1 MASTN
6 IINSTGV
13 AVFVGGTAS
22 TNKVAASNDAQLS
35 LTHDPRDITNKD
47 SAGYRYLLEGLRSWS
62 MSAGALSFNN
72 PTAWG
77 FTDAFA
83 AWKNR
88 TELTIYMKNADV
100 SDDIYYYG
108 AAYLTSANWSSPGQE
123 DNVVYDVQFE
133 GTGVLSE
140 GNAG

>member
-6 IINSTGV
+6 IVNSTGV

-47 SAGYRYLLEGLRSWS
+47 SAGHRYLLEGLLSWS
-62 MSAGALSFNN
+62 MSASALYFND

-77 FTDAFA
+77 FTDAFT
-83 AWKNR
+83 AWRGR

-108 AAYLTSANWSSPGQE
+108 NAYLTSANWSSPSQE

-140 GNAG
+140 GNS